1 MLVIVYKY
9 DLTLKW
15 WYNNASEKVSMLGD
29 TTLVLRYEICLDA
42 ATSRF
47 LWLSDLIVHGLYLYR
62 GLIIRHPSSASSSQ
76 SRINFTSTMTRQTT
90 PITLIT
96 LLVVA
101 IIGITSGYS
110 TPQKSSVQQK
120 EQQRSRI
127 VSRQSFLATV
137 ASTSCLTFLGTQ
149 QPAFAKEIDPA
160 LKGTKSDP
168 EFQACLSKCIY
179 DCTKPKG
186 AEQKSR
192 GECLPECKKTCAKT
206 KEQASGKI
214 MDRM

>member
-1 MLVIVYKY
+1 M
-9 DLTLKW
+9 
-15 WYNNASEKVSMLGD
+15 S
-29 TTLVLRYEICLDA
+29 LDK
-42 ATSRF
+42 
-47 LWLSDLIVHGLYLYR
+47 LHLSVR
-62 GLIIRHPSSASSSQ
+62 GLVWAHTITQIHTIHIRHPSLFNSTLTTEK
-76 SRINFTSTMTRQTT
+76 ITSTMTRTT

-101 IIGITSGYS
+101 IIGITTGYS
-110 TPQKSSVQQK
+110 TPPQKSSTQSTQQNP
-120 EQQRSRI
+120 QLSRI
-127 VSRQSFLATV
+127 ISRQSFLTTI

-149 QPAFAKEIDPA
+149 QPASAKEVDPA
-160 LKGTKSDP
+160 VKGTKADP
-168 EFQACLSKCIY
+168 EFQACLSKCMY

-206 KEQASGKI
+206 KEQNAGTI

>member
-1 MLVIVYKY
+1 
-9 DLTLKW
+9 
-15 WYNNASEKVSMLGD
+15 
-29 TTLVLRYEICLDA
+29 
-42 ATSRF
+42 
-47 LWLSDLIVHGLYLYR
+47 
-62 GLIIRHPSSASSSQ
+62 
-76 SRINFTSTMTRQTT
+76 MTKTA

-101 IIGITSGYS
+101 IIGITTGYS
-110 TPQKSSVQQK
+110 STPHQKKKSSVLPQK
-120 EQQRSRI
+120 EQQSRI
-127 VSRQSFLATV
+127 ISRQSFLTTI
-137 ASTSCLTFLGTQ
+137 ASTTSCLTFLGTQ
-149 QPAFAKEIDPA
+149 SQPAFAKEIDPA

-186 AEQKSR
+186 AEQRSR

>member
-1 MLVIVYKY
+1 MKSKLGFVQ
-9 DLTLKW
+9 TLRHQDFSSHRTW
-15 WYNNASEKVSMLGD
+15 AFVGSSSV
-29 TTLVLRYEICLDA
+29 TV
-42 ATSRF
+42 
-47 LWLSDLIVHGLYLYR
+47 
-62 GLIIRHPSSASSSQ
+62 IRHRHNNSQ
-76 SRINFTSTMTRQTT
+76 LHFFTSTMTRQTT

-110 TPQKSSVQQK
+110 TPQKSSSPVQQNS
-120 EQQRSRI
+120 QQSRI
-127 VSRQSFLATV
+127 VSRQSFLTTV

-160 LKGTKSDP
+160 LKGTKNDP
-168 EFQACLSKCIY
+168 EFQACLSKCVY

>member
-1 MLVIVYKY
+1 M
-9 DLTLKW
+9 
-15 WYNNASEKVSMLGD
+15 G
-29 TTLVLRYEICLDA
+29 
-42 ATSRF
+42 
-47 LWLSDLIVHGLYLYR
+47 LS
-62 GLIIRHPSSASSSQ
+62 IIRHRHPSSHRQKTTHNFTSYTTF
-76 SRINFTSTMTRQTT
+76 IFTSTMTRQTT

-120 EQQRSRI
+120 DQQSRI
-127 VSRQSFLATV
+127 VSRQSFLTTV

-149 QPAFAKEIDPA
+149 QPAFAKEVDPA
-160 LKGTKSDP
+160 LKGTKNDP
-168 EFQACLSKCIY
+168 EFQACLSKCVY